1 MLGIGTDIV
10 KISRIR
16 DTMARSGRIFL
27 DRVFTEREQKS
38 SRLHQDAAVYYAERF
53 AAKEA
58 VFKTFFTQWEGD
70 MSFLDIEIENGCS
83 GAPTVVLHGRFLE
96 LLKEKSGKGILLSL
110 SWEEDTTLAFAVMY

>member
-16 DTMARSGRIFL
+16 ETMARSGRIFL
-27 DRVFTEREQKS
+27 DRVFTEREQKN

-58 VFKTFFTQWEGD
+58 VFKTFCTVWEEN
-70 MSFLDIEIENGCS
+70 MSFLDIETENGCC
-83 GAPTVVLHGRFLE
+83 GAPVIVLHGRFAQ
-96 LLKEKSGKGILLSL
+96 LLKEKGGKDILLSL
-110 SWEEDTTLAFAVMY
+110 SWEEDTAMAFAVMY

>member
-16 DTMARSGRIFL
+16 ETMARSGRIFL
-27 DRVFTEREQKS
+27 DRVFTEREQKN

-58 VFKTFFTQWEGD
+58 VFKTFCTEWEGN
-70 MSFLDIEIENGCS
+70 MSFLDIETENGCS
-83 GAPTVVLHGRFLE
+83 GAPVIVLHGRFAE
-96 LLKEKSGKGILLSL
+96 LLKEKSGKDILLSL
-110 SWEEDTTLAFAVMY
+110 SWEEDTAMAFAVMY